1 MGHYAVFSMEKNT
14 MCDLE
19 TCNPNDPRRPAVS
32 ATDRRLFLAGAMALP
47 LATILGHV
55 DLAEAQASK
64 GVTISQTTADGRSV
78 SAYFAE
84 ADKKDAP
91 VVILI
96 HEWWGL
102 NDNIKTM
109 AEDIRAKGFHAV
121 AIDLFN
127 GSVATNRDEAKAQTS
142 AVKASES
149 NATLAAWVEWAK
161 TNGNG
166 KVATLGWC
174 FGGGWSLSAALNTQI
189 DAAVIYYGRVTSK
202 ADSLKKLN
210 APILGHFGTLDK
222 SINPEMVGAF
232 HKSLAEAGKSDLM
245 TTHWYTAGHAFAN
258 PTGGRYDEDDA
269 ALAWARTHTF
279 LAANLR

>member
-1 MGHYAVFSMEKNT
+1 MAMNK

-19 TCNPNDPRRPAVS
+19 NCDPNDLSRPSVS
-32 ATDRRLFLAGAMALP
+32 PTDRRLFLAGALALP
-47 LATILGHV
+47 LATILANV
-55 DLAEAQASK
+55 DLAEAQAAK
-64 GVTISQTTADGRSV
+64 GVSINQTTADGRTV

-84 ADKKDAP
+84 ADKKDTP

-109 AEDIRAKGFHAV
+109 AEDIRAKGFHAI

-127 GSVATNRDEAKAQTS
+127 GSVATNRDEAKTQTK
-142 AVKASES
+142 AVKASEA
-149 NATLAAWVEWAK
+149 NATIAAWVDWAK
-161 TNGNG
+161 ANGNG

-174 FGGGWSLSAALNTQI
+174 FGGGWSLSAALNTKL
-189 DAAVIYYGRVTSK
+189 DAAVIYYGRVTAN
-202 ADSLKKLN
+202 ADSLQKLN
-210 APILGHFGTLDK
+210 APLLGHFGTLDK

-232 HKSLAEAGKSDLM
+232 QKNLAQAGKSDLM

-279 LAANLR
+279 LAAHLR

>member
-1 MGHYAVFSMEKNT
+1 MEMNK

-19 TCNPNDPRRPAVS
+19 NCDPNDLSRPSVS
-32 ATDRRLFLAGAMALP
+32 PTDRRLFLAGALALP
-47 LATILGHV
+47 LATILANV
-55 DLAEAQASK
+55 DLAEAQAAK
-64 GVTISQTTADGRSV
+64 GVSIKQTTADGRTV

-109 AEDIRAKGFHAV
+109 AEDIRAKGFHAI

-127 GSVATNRDEAKAQTS
+127 GSVTAN
-142 AVKASES
+142 
-149 NATLAAWVEWAK
+149 
-161 TNGNG
+161 
-166 KVATLGWC
+166 
-174 FGGGWSLSAALNTQI
+174 
-189 DAAVIYYGRVTSK
+189 
-202 ADSLKKLN
+202 ADSLQKLN
-210 APILGHFGTLDK
+210 APLLGHFGTLDK

-232 HKSLAEAGKSDLM
+232 QKNLAQAGKSDLM

-279 LAANLR
+279 LAAHLR

>member
-1 MGHYAVFSMEKNT
+1 

-19 TCNPNDPRRPAVS
+19 KCDPNDLSRPPVS
-32 ATDRRLFLAGAMALP
+32 PTDRRLFLAGALALP
-47 LATILGHV
+47 LATILANV
-55 DLAEAQASK
+55 DLAEAQAAK
-64 GVTISQTTADGRSV
+64 GVYIKQTTADGRTV

-109 AEDIRAKGFHAV
+109 AEDIRAKGFHAI

-127 GSVATNRDEAKAQTS
+127 GSVASNRDEAKTQTK
-142 AVKASES
+142 AVKASEA
-149 NATLAAWVEWAK
+149 NATIAAWVDWAK
-161 TNGNG
+161 ANGNS

-174 FGGGWSLSAALNTQI
+174 FGGGWSLLAALNNKL
-189 DAAVIYYGRVTSK
+189 DAAVIYYGRVTAN
-202 ADSLKKLN
+202 ADSLQKLN
-210 APILGHFGTLDK
+210 APLLGHFGTLDK

-232 HKSLAEAGKSDLM
+232 QRNLAQASKSNLM
-245 TTHWYTAGHAFAN
+245 TTHWYTANHAFAN

-279 LAANLR
+279 FAAHLR